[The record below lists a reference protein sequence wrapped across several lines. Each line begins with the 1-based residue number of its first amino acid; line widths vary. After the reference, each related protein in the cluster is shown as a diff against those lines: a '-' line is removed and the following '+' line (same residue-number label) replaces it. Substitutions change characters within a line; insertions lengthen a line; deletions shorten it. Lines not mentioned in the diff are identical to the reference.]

1 MARGSRCIMK
11 LTGYEEIIQDIENST
26 GEIESAMERA
36 LAKAGELTVAEYEEV
51 IEKHYLSG
59 VTEESLQKSPSIKK
73 EGTKLIMK
81 TGFDLTKGGLASI
94 YLDRGTPKQRPIKY
108 VDKIK
113 RSRKIKDAIKKELK
127 KF

>member
-1 MARGSRCIMK
+1 MK

-36 LAKAGELTVAEYEEV
+36 LTKAGELTVAEYEEV
-51 IEKHYLSG
+51 IEQHYLSG

>member
-36 LAKAGELTVAEYEEV
+36 LTKAGELTVAEYEEA
-51 IEKHYLSG
+51 IEQHYLSG